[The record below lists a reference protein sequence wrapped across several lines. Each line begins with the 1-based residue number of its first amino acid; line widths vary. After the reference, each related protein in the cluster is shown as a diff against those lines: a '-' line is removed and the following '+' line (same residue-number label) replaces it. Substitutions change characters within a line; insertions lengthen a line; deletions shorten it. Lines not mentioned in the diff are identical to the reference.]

1 MIYVFLAPGFEEIE
15 AISTIDILRRCGLTV
30 TTVSIED
37 KKEVSGSHNITVSA
51 DALLSQIDPDAGEAF
66 VLPGGLPGSD
76 NLQNCQKLKEMMR
89 KADSEGKIVAAIC
102 AAPKVL
108 GAFGLLEG
116 HKATCFPGF
125 EAELLGAQ
133 FVTDRAVKDENV
145 ITSRGA
151 GTAADFA
158 FLIAEA
164 FGKDAAKVRASMLY
178 DAE

>member
-15 AISTIDILRRCGLTV
+15 AISTIDILRRCGLFV
-30 TTVSIED
+30 VTVSITEE
-37 KKEVSGSHNITVSA
+37 KEVCGSHGIPVLA
-51 DALLSQIDPDAGEAF
+51 DALLSGIDPEKGEAF
-66 VLPGGLPGSD
+66 VLPGGMPGSD
-76 NLQNCQKLKEMMR
+76 NLQNSAALKAMMQ
-89 KADSEGKIVAAIC
+89 KADRDGKIVAAIC

-116 HKATCFPGF
+116 HRATCYPGF
-125 EAELLGAQ
+125 EDELLGAT
-133 FVTDRAVKDENV
+133 FVTDRAVRDENV

-151 GTAADFA
+151 GTAADFG

-164 FGKDAAKVRASMLY
+164 LGKDAEKVRTSMLY